1 MDARSWSFNFFLKHW
16 SNEMKFSFSHRRAF
30 VGGITAALLALTAG
44 MASAQADKPLRI
56 GFSMARTG
64 MLANATPSQMNTY
77 ELWREQTNA
86 KGGMDVGGV
95 RRKVEFVVFD
105 DQSKPEQAVRIYEKL
120 ITDDKV
126 DLLLAPWG
134 TPFHLA
140 IAPVL
145 EKFKFPMVGNTAAS
159 VALRQV
165 KPGYIWFP
173 TSAIPDRIG
182 AELTAMLKT
191 QNVKSVA
198 VLSNVLPFTKEI
210 KNFLE
215 PELKKAG
222 IEIKVSTE
230 YPPDIADMTST
241 LTQIKQA
248 NVDAVLALAYPGDSV
263 LYAKQAKELGLNQ
276 PFQFVAIGPS
286 DAFFPKAVGA
296 ASAEGVVTI
305 AHWSPRAEWKGSQAF
320 YDAYVKKFGEDPD
333 YLNSALAWM
342 SLEILETTVAKT
354 GLDKAKMRDMIS
366 STTFDTIN
374 GKVKFEGVQNV
385 ITPTAFVQTQKGK
398 LQLVWPAS
406 MASSKFEAKKGW

>member
-1 MDARSWSFNFFLKHW
+1 
-16 SNEMKFSFSHRRAF
+16 MKFSFSSRRTF
-30 VGGITAALLALTAG
+30 VGGITAALLAFTAG
-44 MASAQADKPLRI
+44 MVSAQTDKPLRI

-77 ELWREQTNA
+77 ELWREQINA

-230 YPPDIADMTST
+230 YPPDISDMTST

-276 PFQFVAIGPS
+276 PFQFIAIGPS

-296 ASAEGVVTI
+296 SSAEGVVTI

-354 GLDKAKMRDMIS
+354 GLDKGKMRDMIS

-385 ITPTAFVQTQKGK
+385 ITPTAFVQIQKGK

>member
-1 MDARSWSFNFFLKHW
+1 
-16 SNEMKFSFSHRRAF
+16 MKFSFSNRRAF

-44 MASAQADKPLRI
+44 MAAAQADKPLRI

-230 YPPDIADMTST
+230 YPPDISDMTST

-305 AHWSPRAEWKGSQAF
+305 AHWSPRAEWKGSQVF

-354 GLDKAKMRDMIS
+354 GLDKVKMRNMIS
-366 STTFDTIN
+366 SSTFDTIN

>member
-1 MDARSWSFNFFLKHW
+1 MQSPTLN
-16 SNEMKFSFSHRRAF
+16 RRLLVAG
-30 VGGITAALLALTAG
+30 VAALAMAMAAPTAF
-44 MASAQADKPLRI
+44 AQADKPLRI

-64 MLANATPSQMNTY
+64 MLANATPSQSNTY
-77 ELWREQTNA
+77 ELWKEQVNA
-86 KGGMDVGGV
+86 RGGMDVGGQK
-95 RRKVEFVVFD
+95 RKVEFVTYD

-134 TPFHLA
+134 TPFQIA

-145 EKFKFPMVGNTAAS
+145 EKFKFPMIGNTAAS

-182 AELTAMLKT
+182 VELTAMLKAN
-191 QNVKSVA
+191 NVRSAV

-222 IEIKVSTE
+222 IEIKLSTE
-230 YPPDIADMTST
+230 YPPDIKDMTSI
-241 LTQIKQA
+241 LTQVKQA
-248 NVDAVLALAYPGDSV
+248 NPDAVLALAYPGDSV
-263 LYAKQAKELGLNQ
+263 LYAKQAKELGIASPL
-276 PFQFVAIGPS
+276 QFVAIGPS
-286 DAFFPKAVGA
+286 DAFFAKAVGA
-296 ASAEGVVTI
+296 SSAEGVVTI
-305 AHWSPRAEWKGSQAF
+305 AHWTPRPEWKGSQAF

-342 SLEILETTVAKT
+342 SLEILESAVAKS
-354 GLDKAKMRDMIS
+354 GLDKNKIREVVSKD
-366 STTFDTIN
+366 TFDTIN
-374 GKVKFEGVQNV
+374 GKVRFDGVQNA

-398 LQLVWPAS
+398 LQIVWPKSIATGQY
-406 MASSKFEAKKGW
+406 EPKKSW

>member
-1 MDARSWSFNFFLKHW
+1 MKHSPMRRRTLASSLIALIGSAAGVPSW
-16 SNEMKFSFSHRRAF
+16 
-30 VGGITAALLALTAG
+30 AL
-44 MASAQADKPLRI
+44 ADKPLRI

-64 MLANATPSQMNTY
+64 MLANATPSQLNTY
-77 ELWREQTNA
+77 ELWKEQVNA
-86 KGGMDVGGV
+86 RGGMSVGGT
-95 RRKVEFVVFD
+95 RRKVEFVTYD

-134 TPFHLA
+134 TPFQIA

-182 AELTAMLKT
+182 TELAAMLKL
-191 QNVKSVA
+191 NGVKSA
-198 VLSNVLPFTKEI
+198 VVIANVLPFTKEI

-222 IEIKVSTE
+222 IEVKLSTE
-230 YPPDIADMTST
+230 YPPDIKDMTSI
-241 LTQIKQA
+241 LTQVKQA

-263 LYAKQAKELGLNQ
+263 LYAKQAKELGINS

-286 DAFFPKAVGA
+286 DAFFAKAVGA

-354 GLDKAKMRDMIS
+354 GLDKDKMRTMIS
-366 STTFDTIN
+366 SETFETIN
-374 GKVKFEGVQNV
+374 GKVRFEGVQNV

-398 LQLVWPAS
+398 LQIVWPKAIAS
-406 MASSKFEAKKGW
+406 GQYEAKRGW

>member
-1 MDARSWSFNFFLKHW
+1 MQSPTLN
-16 SNEMKFSFSHRRAF
+16 RRLLVAG
-30 VGGITAALLALTAG
+30 VAALAMAMAAPTAF
-44 MASAQADKPLRI
+44 AQADKPLRI

-64 MLANATPSQMNTY
+64 MLANATPSQSNTY
-77 ELWREQTNA
+77 ELWKEQVNA
-86 KGGMDVGGV
+86 RGGMDVGGQK
-95 RRKVEFVVFD
+95 RKVEFVTYD

-134 TPFHLA
+134 TPFQIA

-145 EKFKFPMVGNTAAS
+145 EKFKFPMIGNTAAS

-182 AELTAMLKT
+182 VELTAMLKAN
-191 QNVKSVA
+191 NVRSAV

-222 IEIKVSTE
+222 IEIKLSTE
-230 YPPDIADMTST
+230 YPPDIKDMTSI
-241 LTQIKQA
+241 LTQVKQA
-248 NVDAVLALAYPGDSV
+248 NPDAVLALAYPGDSV
-263 LYAKQAKELGLNQ
+263 LYAKQAKELGIASPL
-276 PFQFVAIGPS
+276 QFVAIGPS
-286 DAFFPKAVGA
+286 DAFFAKAVGA
-296 ASAEGVVTI
+296 SSAEGVVTI
-305 AHWSPRAEWKGSQAF
+305 AHWTPRPEWKGSQAF

-342 SLEILETTVAKT
+342 SLEILESAVARS
-354 GLDKAKMRDMIS
+354 GLDKNKIREVVSKD
-366 STTFDTIN
+366 TFDTIN
-374 GKVKFEGVQNV
+374 GKVRFDGVQNA

-398 LQLVWPAS
+398 LQIVWPKSIATGQY
-406 MASSKFEAKKGW
+406 EPKKSW

>member
-1 MDARSWSFNFFLKHW
+1 
-16 SNEMKFSFSHRRAF
+16 MKFSFSHRRAF

-64 MLANATPSQMNTY
+64 MLANATPSQMSTY

-230 YPPDIADMTST
+230 YPPDISDMTST

-296 ASAEGVVTI
+296 SSAEGVVTI

>member
-1 MDARSWSFNFFLKHW
+1 MKHSAMRRRTLVGSLIALIGSAVAATSW
-16 SNEMKFSFSHRRAF
+16 
-30 VGGITAALLALTAG
+30 
-44 MASAQADKPLRI
+44 AQVDKPLRI

-64 MLANATPSQMNTY
+64 MLANATPSQLNTY
-77 ELWREQTNA
+77 ELWKEQVNA
-86 KGGMDVGGV
+86 RGGMSVGGIK
-95 RRKVEFVVFD
+95 RKVEFVTYD

-126 DLLLAPWG
+126 DLLIAPWG
-134 TPFHLA
+134 TPFHIA

-145 EKFKFPMVGNTAAS
+145 EKFKFPMIGNTAAS

-182 AELTAMLKT
+182 VELAAMLKA
-191 QNVKSVA
+191 NGVKSA
-198 VLSNVLPFTKEI
+198 VVIANVLPFTKEI

-222 IEIKVSTE
+222 IEVKLSTE
-230 YPPDIADMTST
+230 YPPDIKDMTSI
-241 LTQIKQA
+241 LTQVKQA

-263 LYAKQAKELGLNQ
+263 LYAKQAKELGIAS

-286 DAFFPKAVGA
+286 DAFFVKAVGA

-320 YDAYVKKFGEDPD
+320 HDAYVKKFGEDPD

-342 SLEILETTVAKT
+342 SLEILEATVAKT
-354 GLDKAKMRDMIS
+354 GLDKDKMRAMIS
-366 STTFDTIN
+366 KDTFETIN
-374 GKVKFEGVQNV
+374 GNVRFEGVQNV

-398 LQLVWPAS
+398 LQIVWPTALAS
-406 MASSKFEAKKGW
+406 GQYEAKKGW

>member
-1 MDARSWSFNFFLKHW
+1 
-16 SNEMKFSFSHRRAF
+16 MKFPKTSRRTV
-30 VGGITAALLALTAG
+30 VGGLTAALLALGTGA
-44 MASAQADKPLRI
+44 ATAQADKPLRI

-64 MLANATPSQMNTY
+64 MLANATPSQLNTY

-86 KGGMDVGGV
+86 RGGMDVGGTK
-95 RRKVEFVVFD
+95 RKVEFVIFD
-105 DQSKPEQAVRIYEKL
+105 DQSKPDQAVRIYEKL

-145 EKFKFPMVGNTAAS
+145 EKFKFPVVGNTAAS
-159 VALRQV
+159 VALRTV

-182 AELTAMLKT
+182 VELTAMLKA

-222 IEIKVSTE
+222 ITVKVTAE
-230 YPPDIADMTST
+230 YPPDISDMTAT
-241 LTQIKQA
+241 LTQVKQA

-263 LYAKQAKELGLNQ
+263 LYAKQAKELGLNN
-276 PFQFVAIGPS
+276 PLHFVAIGPT
-286 DAFFPKAVGA
+286 DAFFAKAVGA
-296 ASAEGVVTI
+296 TSAEGVVSI

-320 YDAYVKKFGEDPD
+320 HDAYVKKFNENPD

-354 GLDKAKMRDMIS
+354 GLDKEKMRAMIS

-374 GKVKFEGVQNV
+374 GQVKFDGVQNS

-398 LQLVWPAS
+398 LQIVWPS
-406 MASSKFEAKKGW
+406 SLASSKFEVKKGW

>member
-1 MDARSWSFNFFLKHW
+1 
-16 SNEMKFSFSHRRAF
+16 MKFSFSSRRTF
-30 VGGITAALLALTAG
+30 VGGITAALLAFTAG
-44 MASAQADKPLRI
+44 MVSAQTDKPLRI

-77 ELWREQTNA
+77 ELWREQINA

-230 YPPDIADMTST
+230 YPPDISDMTST

-276 PFQFVAIGPS
+276 PFQFIAIGPS

-296 ASAEGVVTI
+296 SSAEGVVTI

-354 GLDKAKMRDMIS
+354 GLDKGKMRDIIS

-385 ITPTAFVQTQKGK
+385 ITPTAFVQIQKGK

>member
-1 MDARSWSFNFFLKHW
+1 MKLMATRRRSVVAS
-16 SNEMKFSFSHRRAF
+16 
-30 VGGITAALLALTAG
+30 IAAAVLALG
-44 MASAQADKPLRI
+44 SGLSHAQADKPLRI

-77 ELWREQTNA
+77 ELWREQVNA
-86 KGGMDVGGV
+86 RGGMNVGGTK
-95 RRKVEFVVFD
+95 RKVEFVVYD

-134 TPFHLA
+134 TPFHIA

-145 EKFKFPMVGNTAAS
+145 EKYKFPVVGNTAAS

-165 KPGYIWFP
+165 KPGYMWFT

-182 AELTAMLKT
+182 TELTAMLKQ

-210 KNFLE
+210 KNFVE

-222 IEIKVSTE
+222 IDIKFSTE
-230 YPPDIADMTST
+230 YPPDIKDMTAA
-241 LTQIKQA
+241 LTQVKQA

-276 PFQFVAIGPS
+276 PFQFIAIGPS

-296 ASAEGVVTI
+296 ASADGVVTI
-305 AHWSPRAEWKGSQAF
+305 AHWSPRPEWKGSQAF
-320 YDAYVKKFGEDPD
+320 YDSYVKKFGEDPD
-333 YLNSALAWM
+333 FLNSALAWM
-342 SLEILETTVAKT
+342 SLEILETAVAKN
-354 GLDKAKMRDMIS
+354 GLDKEKIRATIASD
-366 STTFDTIN
+366 TFETIN

-385 ITPTAFVQTQKGK
+385 ITPTAFVQYQKGR
-398 LQLVWPAS
+398 LQIVWP
-406 MASSKFEAKKGW
+406 SSIATGKFEPKKGW

>member
-1 MDARSWSFNFFLKHW
+1 MNDSRFP
-16 SNEMKFSFSHRRAF
+16 RRLLLSGA
-30 VGGITAALLALTAG
+30 TAAALALAAG
-44 MASAQADKPLRI
+44 GANAQADKPLRI

-64 MLANATPSQMNTY
+64 MLANATPSQLNTY
-77 ELWREQTNA
+77 ELWREQVNA
-86 KGGMDVGGV
+86 RGGMNVGGTK
-95 RRKVEFVVFD
+95 RKVEFVTYD

-134 TPFHLA
+134 TPFHIA

-145 EKFKFPMVGNTAAS
+145 ERFKFPMVGNTAAS

-173 TSAIPDRIG
+173 TSAIPDRMG
-182 AELTAMLKT
+182 VELTAMLK
-191 QNVKSVA
+191 QQGVKSVA

-210 KNFLE
+210 KNFVE

-230 YPPDIADMTST
+230 YPPDIKDMTAT
-241 LTQIKQA
+241 LTQVKQA

-276 PFQFVAIGPS
+276 AFQFIAIGPS
-286 DAFFPKAVGA
+286 DAFFPKAVGGP
-296 ASAEGVVTI
+296 SAEGVVTV

-320 YDAYVKKFGEDPD
+320 YDAYVAKFKEDPD
-333 YLNSALAWM
+333 YLNSALAWV
-342 SLEILETTVAKT
+342 SLEILETAVAKN
-354 GLDKAKMRDMIS
+354 GLDKEKIRATVSND
-366 STTFDTIN
+366 TFDTIN
-374 GKVKFEGVQNV
+374 GKVKFDGVQNS
-385 ITPTAFVQTQKGK
+385 ITPTAFVQYQKGK
-398 LQLVWPAS
+398 LQIVWPAS
-406 MASSKFEAKKGW
+406 IATGKFEAKKGW

>member
-1 MDARSWSFNFFLKHW
+1 MKAKH
-16 SNEMKFSFSHRRAF
+16 SSRR
-30 VGGITAALLALTAG
+30 TLLQTLALGALTAATG
-44 MASAQADKPLRI
+44 AALAQNPAPLRL

-77 ELWREQTNA
+77 ELWREQVNA
-86 KGGMDVGGV
+86 RGGMDVGGT
-95 RRKVEFVVFD
+95 RRKVEFVVYD

-134 TPFHLA
+134 TPFHLS

-145 EKFKFPMVGNTAAS
+145 EKYKFPVVGNTAAS

-182 AELTAMLKT
+182 AEMAAMLKSKG
-191 QNVKSVA
+191 VKSVA
-198 VLSNVLPFTKEI
+198 VIANVLPFTKEI

-222 IEIKVSTE
+222 IEIKLSTD
-230 YPPDIADMTST
+230 YPPDIKDMTSL
-241 LTQIKQA
+241 LTQVRGAKP
-248 NVDAVLALAYPGDSV
+248 DAVMALAYPGDSV
-263 LYAKQAKELGLNQ
+263 LYAKQAKELGLDS
-276 PFQFVAIGPS
+276 PWQFVAIGPS

-296 ASAEGVVTI
+296 ASAEGVITI
-305 AHWSPRAEWKGSQAF
+305 AHWAPKAEWKGSQAF
-320 YDAYVKKFGEDPD
+320 YDAYVKKFNEEPD

-342 SLEILETTVAKT
+342 SLEILEAAVSKN
-354 GLDKAKMRDMIS
+354 GLDKTRIRDFV
-366 STTFDTIN
+366 STQTFDTIN
-374 GKVKFEGVQNV
+374 GKVRFDGVQNA
-385 ITPTAFVQTQKGK
+385 ITPTAFVQTQNGK
-398 LQLVWPAS
+398 LQIVWPPA
-406 MASSKFEAKKGW
+406 MATAPLVPKKGW

>member
-1 MDARSWSFNFFLKHW
+1 
-16 SNEMKFSFSHRRAF
+16 
-30 VGGITAALLALTAG
+30 
-44 MASAQADKPLRI
+44 
-56 GFSMARTG
+56 
-64 MLANATPSQMNTY
+64 
-77 ELWREQTNA
+77 
-86 KGGMDVGGV
+86 
-95 RRKVEFVVFD
+95 
-105 DQSKPEQAVRIYEKL
+105 
-120 ITDDKV
+120 
-126 DLLLAPWG
+126 
-134 TPFHLA
+134 
-140 IAPVL
+140 
-145 EKFKFPMVGNTAAS
+145 
-159 VALRQV
+159 
-165 KPGYIWFP
+165 
-173 TSAIPDRIG
+173 
-182 AELTAMLKT
+182 
-191 QNVKSVA
+191 
-198 VLSNVLPFTKEI
+198 
-210 KNFLE
+210 
-215 PELKKAG
+215 
-222 IEIKVSTE
+222 
-230 YPPDIADMTST
+230 MTST

-354 GLDKAKMRDMIS
+354 GLDKGKMRDMIS

>member
-1 MDARSWSFNFFLKHW
+1 MTPAGLN
-16 SNEMKFSFSHRRAF
+16 RRIALAT
-30 VGGITAALLALTAG
+30 ITAALLAAG
-44 MASAQADKPLRI
+44 TGPAAAQSDKPLRL

-77 ELWREQTNA
+77 ELWRDQVNA
-86 KGGMDVGGV
+86 RGGMDVGGT
-95 RRKVEFVVFD
+95 RRKVEFVVYD
-105 DQSKPEQAVRIYEKL
+105 DQSRPEQAVRIYEKL

-134 TPFHLA
+134 TPFHIS

-182 AELTAMLKT
+182 VELTAMLKT

-198 VLSNVLPFTKEI
+198 VLANILPFTKEI

-230 YPPDIADMTST
+230 YPPDIRDLTAV
-241 LTQIKQA
+241 LTQVKQA
-248 NVDAVLALAYPGDSV
+248 DVDAVLALAYPGDSV
-263 LYAKQAKELGLNQ
+263 LYAKQAKELGLNS
-276 PFQFVAIGPS
+276 PFQFIAIGPS
-286 DAFFPKAVGA
+286 DAFFPKAVGKE
-296 ASAEGVVTI
+296 SAEGVVTI
-305 AHWSPRAEWKGSQAF
+305 AHWAPKPEWKGSQEF

-333 YLNSALAWM
+333 FLNSALAWM
-342 SLEILETTVAKT
+342 SLEILQDAVARH
-354 GLDKAKMRDMIS
+354 GLDKEKIRQMIS
-366 STTFDTIN
+366 TDTFETIN
-374 GKVKFEGVQNV
+374 GKVKFDGVQNS
-385 ITPTAFVQTQKGK
+385 ITPTAFVQYQDAK
-398 LQLVWPAS
+398 LQIVWP
-406 MASSKFEAKKGW
+406 SSIATGKYQPKKAW

>member
-1 MDARSWSFNFFLKHW
+1 MNSSAIKRRSVVAGL
-16 SNEMKFSFSHRRAF
+16 
-30 VGGITAALLALTAG
+30 AATLLVWVSG
-44 MASAQADKPLRI
+44 SASAQADKPLRI

-77 ELWREQTNA
+77 ELWREQVNA
-86 KGGMDVGGV
+86 RGGMNVGGT
-95 RRKVEFVVFD
+95 RRKVEFVSYD

-134 TPFHLA
+134 TPFHIS

-182 AELTAMLKT
+182 TELTAMLKA
-191 QNVKSVA
+191 QNVKSVV
-198 VLSNVLPFTKEI
+198 VLANVLPFTKEI

-222 IEIKVSTE
+222 IDIKLSSE
-230 YPPDIADMTST
+230 YPPDIKDMTAV
-241 LTQIKQA
+241 LTQAKQA

-263 LYAKQAKELGLNQ
+263 LYAKQAKELGVNS

-305 AHWSPRAEWKGSQAF
+305 AHWAPRAEWKGSQAF

-333 YLNSALAWM
+333 YLNSSLAWM
-342 SLEILETTVAKT
+342 SLEILESAVAKN
-354 GLDKAKMRDMIS
+354 GLNKEKIREFVAKE
-366 STTFDTIN
+366 TFETIN
-374 GKVKFEGVQNV
+374 GKVKFDGVQNS
-385 ITPTAFVQTQKGK
+385 ITPTAFVQYQKGK
-398 LQLVWPAS
+398 LQIIWPAS
-406 MASSKFEAKKGW
+406 IATSKYEAKKSW

>member
-1 MDARSWSFNFFLKHW
+1 MNSSGTN
-16 SNEMKFSFSHRRAF
+16 RRA
-30 VGGITAALLALTAG
+30 VVAG
-44 MASAQADKPLRI
+44 MATALFSIASGTATAQADKPLRI

-77 ELWREQTNA
+77 ELWREQVNA
-86 KGGMDVGGV
+86 RGGMNVGGTK
-95 RRKVEFVVFD
+95 RKVEFVTYD

-134 TPFHLA
+134 TPFHIS

-145 EKFKFPMVGNTAAS
+145 EKFKFPMIGNTAAS

-182 AELTAMLKT
+182 TELTAMLKA
-191 QNVKSVA
+191 QNVKSVV
-198 VLSNVLPFTKEI
+198 VLANVLPFTKEI

-222 IEIKVSTE
+222 IDIKLSSE
-230 YPPDIADMTST
+230 YPPDIKDMTSV
-241 LTQIKQA
+241 LTQAKQA

-263 LYAKQAKELGLNQ
+263 LYAKQAKELGVNS

-296 ASAEGVVTI
+296 TSAEGVVTI
-305 AHWSPRAEWKGSQAF
+305 AHWAPRAEWKGSQAF

-342 SLEILETTVAKT
+342 SLEILESAVAKN
-354 GLDKAKMRDMIS
+354 GLNKEKIREFVAKE
-366 STTFDTIN
+366 TFETIN
-374 GKVKFEGVQNV
+374 GKVKFDGVQNS
-385 ITPTAFVQTQKGK
+385 ITPTAFVQYQKGK
-398 LQLVWPAS
+398 LQIIWPAS
-406 MASSKFEAKKGW
+406 IATSKYEAKKAW

>member
-1 MDARSWSFNFFLKHW
+1 MN
-16 SNEMKFSFSHRRAF
+16 
-30 VGGITAALLALTAG
+30 VGGT
-44 MASAQADKPLRI
+44 
-56 GFSMARTG
+56 
-64 MLANATPSQMNTY
+64 
-77 ELWREQTNA
+77 
-86 KGGMDVGGV
+86 
-95 RRKVEFVVFD
+95 RRKVEFVIFD
-105 DQSKPEQAVRIYEKL
+105 DQSKPDQAVRIYEKL

-145 EKFKFPMVGNTAAS
+145 EKFKFPVVGNTAAS
-159 VALRQV
+159 VALRTV

-182 AELTAMLKT
+182 AELTAMLKA

-222 IEIKVSTE
+222 ITVKVTAE
-230 YPPDIADMTST
+230 YPPDISDMTST
-241 LTQIKQA
+241 LTQVKQA

-263 LYAKQAKELGLNQ
+263 LYAKQAKELGLNN
-276 PFQFVAIGPS
+276 PFHFVAIGPT
-286 DAFFPKAVGA
+286 DAFFAKAVGA
-296 ASAEGVVTI
+296 TSAEGVVSI

-342 SLEILETTVAKT
+342 SLEILETTVEKT
-354 GLDKAKMRDMIS
+354 GLDKEKMRAMIS

-374 GKVKFEGVQNV
+374 GKVKFDGVQNA

-398 LQLVWPAS
+398 LQIVWPAS
-406 MASSKFEAKKGW
+406 LASGKYEAKKGW

>member
-1 MDARSWSFNFFLKHW
+1 
-16 SNEMKFSFSHRRAF
+16 MKFPQTSRRKV
-30 VGGITAALLALTAG
+30 VGGITAALLALTTATVT
-44 MASAQADKPLRI
+44 AQADKPLRI

-64 MLANATPSQMNTY
+64 MLANATPSQLNTY

-86 KGGMDVGGV
+86 KGGMNVGGT
-95 RRKVEFVVFD
+95 RRKVEFVIFD
-105 DQSKPEQAVRIYEKL
+105 DQSKPDQAVRIYEKL

-145 EKFKFPMVGNTAAS
+145 EKFKFPVVGNTAAS
-159 VALRQV
+159 VALRTV

-182 AELTAMLKT
+182 AELTAMLKA

-222 IEIKVSTE
+222 ITVKVTAE
-230 YPPDIADMTST
+230 YPPDISDMTST
-241 LTQIKQA
+241 LTQVKQA

-263 LYAKQAKELGLNQ
+263 LYAKQAKELGLNN
-276 PFQFVAIGPS
+276 PFHFVAIGPT
-286 DAFFPKAVGA
+286 DAFFAKAVGA
-296 ASAEGVVTI
+296 TSAEGVVSI

-342 SLEILETTVAKT
+342 SLEILETTVEKT
-354 GLDKAKMRDMIS
+354 GLDKEKMRAMIS

-374 GKVKFEGVQNV
+374 GKVKFDGVQNS

-398 LQLVWPAS
+398 LQIVWPAS
-406 MASSKFEAKKGW
+406 LASGKYEAKKGW

>member
-1 MDARSWSFNFFLKHW
+1 
-16 SNEMKFSFSHRRAF
+16 MKFSKTNRRKVVSA
-30 VGGITAALLALTAG
+30 ITAAMLALATGVAT
-44 MASAQADKPLRI
+44 AQADKPLRI
-56 GFSMARTG
+56 GFSIARTG
-64 MLANATPSQMNTY
+64 MLANATPSQLNTY

-86 KGGMDVGGV
+86 KGGMDVGGT
-95 RRKVEFVVFD
+95 RRKVEFVIFD
-105 DQSKPEQAVRIYEKL
+105 DQSKPDQAVRIYEKL

-145 EKFKFPMVGNTAAS
+145 EKFKFPVVGNTAAS
-159 VALRQV
+159 VALRTV

-182 AELTAMLKT
+182 AELTAMLKA

-222 IEIKVSTE
+222 ITVKVTAE
-230 YPPDIADMTST
+230 YPPDISDMTAT
-241 LTQIKQA
+241 LTQVKQA

-263 LYAKQAKELGLNQ
+263 LYAKQAKELGLNN
-276 PFQFVAIGPS
+276 PFHFVAIGPT
-286 DAFFPKAVGA
+286 DAFFAKAVGA
-296 ASAEGVVTI
+296 TSAEGVVSI

-320 YDAYVKKFGEDPD
+320 HDTYVKKFNENPD

-354 GLDKAKMRDMIS
+354 GLDKEKMRAMIS

-374 GKVKFEGVQNV
+374 GKVKFDGVQNS

-398 LQLVWPAS
+398 LQIVWPAS
-406 MASSKFEAKKGW
+406 LASAKFEAKKGW

>member
-1 MDARSWSFNFFLKHW
+1 
-16 SNEMKFSFSHRRAF
+16 MKFSFSNRRAF
-30 VGGITAALLALTAG
+30 VSGITAALLALTAG

-77 ELWREQTNA
+77 ELWRDQTNA

-95 RRKVEFVVFD
+95 RRKVEFVAFD

-230 YPPDIADMTST
+230 YPPDISDMTST

-366 STTFDTIN
+366 SSTFDTIN

>member
-1 MDARSWSFNFFLKHW
+1 MTTTSGFP
-16 SNEMKFSFSHRRAF
+16 RRLLLGS
-30 VGGITAALLALTAG
+30 VAAASLALAMG
-44 MASAQADKPLRI
+44 AAQAQADKPLRI

-64 MLANATPSQMNTY
+64 MLANATPSQLNTY
-77 ELWREQTNA
+77 ELWREQVNA
-86 KGGMDVGGV
+86 RGGMNVGGT
-95 RRKVEFVVFD
+95 RRKVEFVTYD
-105 DQSKPEQAVRIYEKL
+105 DQSKPDQAVRIYEKL

-134 TPFHLA
+134 TPFHIA

-145 EKFKFPMVGNTAAS
+145 EKFKFPMIGNTAAS

-173 TSAIPDRIG
+173 TSAIPDRMG
-182 AELTAMLKT
+182 TELTAMLK
-191 QNVKSVA
+191 QQGVKSVA

-210 KNFLE
+210 KNFVE

-230 YPPDIADMTST
+230 YPPDIKDMTAT

-276 PFQFVAIGPS
+276 AFQFVAIGPS

-296 ASAEGVVTI
+296 ASADGVVTV
-305 AHWSPRAEWKGSQAF
+305 AHWSPRADWKGSQAF
-320 YDAYVKKFGEDPD
+320 YDAYVAKFKEDPD

-342 SLEILETTVAKT
+342 SLEILETAVAKN
-354 GLDKAKMRDMIS
+354 GLDKEKIRATVS
-366 STTFDTIN
+366 SDTFDTIN
-374 GKVKFEGVQNV
+374 GKVKFDGVQNAV
-385 ITPTAFVQTQKGK
+385 TPTAFVQYQKGK
-398 LQLVWPAS
+398 LQIVWPAS
-406 MASSKFEAKKGW
+406 IATGKFEAKKGW

>member
-1 MDARSWSFNFFLKHW
+1 MTSSRT
-16 SNEMKFSFSHRRAF
+16 RRR
-30 VGGITAALLALTAG
+30 VVLGGISAGLMALAAST
-44 MASAQADKPLRI
+44 ASAQADKPLRL
-56 GFSMARTG
+56 GFSIARTG
-64 MLANATPSQMNTY
+64 MLAAATPSQLNTY
-77 ELWREQTNA
+77 ELWREQVNA
-86 KGGMDVGGV
+86 RGGMNVGGTK
-95 RRKVEFVVFD
+95 RKVEFVIFD

-134 TPFHLA
+134 TPFHLS

-159 VALRQV
+159 VALRTV

-182 AELTAMLKT
+182 VELTAMLKA

-198 VLSNVLPFTKEI
+198 VISNVLPFTKEI

-222 IEIKVSTE
+222 IEIKVSSE
-230 YPPDIADMTST
+230 YPPDVKDMTAT
-241 LTQIKQA
+241 LTQAKAA

-263 LYAKQAKELGLNQ
+263 LYAKQAKELGLNS

-296 ASAEGVVTI
+296 ASADGVVTI

-342 SLEILETTVAKT
+342 SLEILESAVAKH
-354 GLDKAKMRDMIS
+354 GLDKEKIRAMIS
-366 STTFDTIN
+366 SDTFDTIN
-374 GKVKFEGVQNV
+374 GKVKFDGVQNS
-385 ITPTAFVQTQKGK
+385 ITPTAFVQYQKGK
-398 LQLVWPAS
+398 LQIVWPAS
-406 MASSKFEAKKGW
+406 IATGKYEAKKGW

>member
-1 MDARSWSFNFFLKHW
+1 MTR
-16 SNEMKFSFSHRRAF
+16 FSTRRAL
-30 VGGITAALLALTAG
+30 VLATLAAVVTAPAL
-44 MASAQADKPLRI
+44 AQADKPLRI

-64 MLANATPSQMNTY
+64 MLAMATPSQMNTY
-77 ELWREQTNA
+77 ELWREQVNA
-86 KGGMDVGGV
+86 RGGMDVGGV
-95 RRKVEFVVFD
+95 KRKVEFVTYD

-134 TPFHLA
+134 TPFHIS

-145 EKFKFPMVGNTAAS
+145 EKYKFPMIGNTAAS

-182 AELTAMLKT
+182 SELTAMLKA
-191 QNVKSVA
+191 NGVKSVA
-198 VLSNVLPFTKEI
+198 VISNVLPFTKEI
-210 KNFLE
+210 KNALE

-222 IEIKVSTE
+222 IEVKVSSE
-230 YPPDIADMTST
+230 YPPDIKDMTPV
-241 LTQIKQA
+241 LTQVKSA

-263 LYAKQAKELGLNQ
+263 LYAKQAKELGVNA
-276 PFQFVAIGPS
+276 PFQFVAIGPT

-296 ASAEGVVTI
+296 QSADGVVSI
-305 AHWSPRAEWKGSQAF
+305 AHWAPRADWKGSQAF

-333 YLNSALAWM
+333 FLNSALAWM
-342 SLEILETTVAKT
+342 SLEILEQAVAKN
-354 GLDKAKMRDMIS
+354 GLDKEKIRAYVA

-374 GKVKFEGVQNV
+374 GKVKFDGVQNS
-385 ITPTAFVQTQKGK
+385 ITPTAFVQYQKGK
-398 LQLVWPAS
+398 LQIVWPAS
-406 MASSKFEAKKGW
+406 IATGKYEPKKGW

>member
-1 MDARSWSFNFFLKHW
+1 MKHSAIRRRTLVSSLIALIGSAVAATSW
-16 SNEMKFSFSHRRAF
+16 
-30 VGGITAALLALTAG
+30 
-44 MASAQADKPLRI
+44 AQVDKPLRI

-64 MLANATPSQMNTY
+64 MLANATPSQLNTY
-77 ELWREQTNA
+77 ELWKEQVNA
-86 KGGMDVGGV
+86 RGGMSVGGIK
-95 RRKVEFVVFD
+95 RKVEFVTYD

-126 DLLLAPWG
+126 DLLIAPWG
-134 TPFHLA
+134 TPFHIA

-145 EKFKFPMVGNTAAS
+145 EKFKFPMIGNTAAS

-182 AELTAMLKT
+182 VELAAMLKA
-191 QNVKSVA
+191 NGVKSA
-198 VLSNVLPFTKEI
+198 VVIANVLPFTKEI

-222 IEIKVSTE
+222 IEVKLSTE
-230 YPPDIADMTST
+230 YPPDIKDMTSI
-241 LTQIKQA
+241 LTQVKQA

-263 LYAKQAKELGLNQ
+263 LYAKQAKELGIAS

-286 DAFFPKAVGA
+286 DAFFVKAVGA

-320 YDAYVKKFGEDPD
+320 HDAYVKKFGEDPD

-342 SLEILETTVAKT
+342 SLEILEATVAKT
-354 GLDKAKMRDMIS
+354 GLDKDKMRAMIS
-366 STTFDTIN
+366 KDTFETIN
-374 GKVKFEGVQNV
+374 GNVRFEGVQNV

-398 LQLVWPAS
+398 LQIVWPTALAS
-406 MASSKFEAKKGW
+406 GQYETKKGW

>member
-1 MDARSWSFNFFLKHW
+1 MNGNHT
-16 SNEMKFSFSHRRAF
+16 NRRTA
-30 VGGITAALLALTAG
+30 VGGIAASLLVLGSGGAA
-44 MASAQADKPLRI
+44 AQADKPLRI

-64 MLANATPSQMNTY
+64 MLANATPSQLNTY
-77 ELWREQTNA
+77 ELWREQVNA
-86 KGGMDVGGV
+86 SGGMNVGGTK
-95 RRKVEFVVFD
+95 RRVEFVIYD

-134 TPFHLA
+134 TPFHIA

-145 EKFKFPMVGNTAAS
+145 EKFKFPVVGNTAAS

-165 KPGYIWFP
+165 KPGYLWFP

-182 AELTAMLKT
+182 TELTAMLK
-191 QNVKSVA
+191 QQGAKSVA

-210 KNFLE
+210 KNFVE

-230 YPPDIADMTST
+230 YPPDVKDMTAT
-241 LTQIKQA
+241 LTQVKQA

-263 LYAKQAKELGLNQ
+263 LYAKQAKELGLAA
-276 PFQFVAIGPS
+276 PFQFIAIGPS

-305 AHWSPRAEWKGSQAF
+305 AHWSPRADWKGSQAF
-320 YDAYVKKFGEDPD
+320 YDSYVKKFGEDPD
-333 YLNSALAWM
+333 FLNSALAWM
-342 SLEILETTVAKT
+342 SLEILQTAVAKN
-354 GLDKAKMRDMIS
+354 GLDKEKIRATIACE
-366 STTFDTIN
+366 TFDTIN
-374 GKVKFEGVQNV
+374 GKVKFEGVQNSV
-385 ITPTAFVQTQKGK
+385 TPTAFVQYQKGR
-398 LQLVWPAS
+398 LQIVWPAS
-406 MASSKFEAKKGW
+406 IASAKYGPKKGW